1 LACVTD
7 PSASTPILAFENAR
21 ISFFLRAGEANVI
34 PRLSF
39 AIQPREALGLVGESG
54 CGKSTVALAIMR
66 YLGRAGRLTAGRIL
80 FQGRDMA
87 TLDDDALRAVRGR
100 RIAMIYQDPMS
111 SLNPVMTIG
120 RQLMEVPMIH
130 EGITAG
136 EARER
141 ALAMLGEV
149 KLPDAAAIFDRY
161 PHQLSGGQ
169 QQRIVIAMALIAKP
183 ALLIMD
189 EPTTGLD
196 VTVEA
201 AVLDLVRELRHR
213 HDSAILFISHN
224 LGTVAQIC
232 DRVGVMYAGELVEEG
247 TVREVFSA
255 PRHPYTRGLLDCLP
269 TLGRDKHSAT
279 LRSIPG
285 QVGSPLQR
293 PLGCAF
299 AARCSFAELGR
310 CTTVPIALQDVAT
323 ADGQRR
329 PGAPAHRVQ
338 CVRATELPPWGR
350 PLSDAGADKIEP
362 LGPAALHISG
372 LDKTYHQSLG
382 IFGRSSHPI
391 AALRDVGLQAERGRT
406 LAIVGESGCGKSTL
420 ARILSGLQMASAG
433 TVDLDG
439 SEIGHLTIDRR
450 PTALKRRLQMVFQNP
465 DSTLNPS
472 HSVGYAIERALRR
485 LKGLTA
491 TEARRHSLHLLE
503 TVKLSGDFVHRRPH
517 QLSGG
522 QKQRVAIARA
532 LAGDP
537 EVILADEPVSALDV
551 SVQAAIINLL
561 TELQAARAATLVF
574 ISHDLAVV
582 RYLADSVA
590 VMYLGR
596 VVEFGRASQVFA
608 PPWHPY
614 TEALLSAVPEPDP
627 DARRRR
633 IVLEGPPPSAAQIP
647 RGCPFATRCPRKVG
661 AICDETPPPQQVIEG
676 GHRIACHIPAAE
688 LLALQMAGPP
698 SADIRSAEPL
708 DHVLAP

>member
-1 LACVTD
+1 MTD
-7 PSASTPILAFENAR
+7 PSSTDDTTPILAFEKAR

-34 PRLSF
+34 PGLSF
-39 AIQPREALGLVGESG
+39 TIKPREALGLVGESG

-66 YLGRAGRLTAGRIL
+66 YLGRAGRLTSGRIR

-87 TLDDDALRAVRGR
+87 ELDDDALRAVRGR

-120 RQLMEVPMIH
+120 RQLMEVPMLH
-130 EGITAG
+130 EGIAA
-136 EARER
+136 EAARER

-149 KLPDAAAIFDRY
+149 KLPDAAALLERY

-183 ALLIMD
+183 ELLIMD

-201 AVLDLVRELRHR
+201 AVLDLVRELRQR

-247 TVREVFSA
+247 TVREVFTA

-269 TLGRDKHSAT
+269 TLGRDKHNAT
-279 LRSIPG
+279 LRSISG
-285 QVGSPLQR
+285 QVGSPLAR
-293 PLGCAF
+293 PRGCAF
-299 AARCSFAELGR
+299 APRCAFAEAAR
-310 CTTVPIALQDVAT
+310 CTTAPIMPQEVAGT
-323 ADGQRR
+323 AD
-329 PGAPAHRVQ
+329 HRVQ
-338 CVRATELPPWGR
+338 CVRVAELPRWQH
-350 PLSDAGADKIEP
+350 
-362 LGPAALHISG
+362 PAAVTGEEAMAAANAPALVLHG
-372 LDKTYHQSLG
+372 VGKTYYQSHG
-382 IFGRSSHPI
+382 IFGGAGRAI
-391 AALRDVGLQAERGRT
+391 AALRDVDMAAERGRT

-420 ARILSGLQMASAG
+420 ARILSGLQSASSG
-433 TVDLDG
+433 SVVLDG
-439 SEIGHLTIDRR
+439 SEIARLPIDRR
-450 PTALKRRLQMVFQNP
+450 PPALKRRLQMVFQNP

-472 HSVGYAIERALRR
+472 HSVGYAIARALRR
-485 LKGLTA
+485 LKGLSA
-491 TEARRHSLHLLE
+491 AEANRQSLHLLD
-503 TVKLSGDFVHRRPH
+503 TVKLSGDFARRRPH

-537 EVILADEPVSALDV
+537 DIILADEPVSALDV

-561 TELQAARAATLVF
+561 TELQAARGATLVF

-596 VVEFGRASQVFA
+596 VVEFGRASEVFA

-614 TEALLSAVPEPDP
+614 TEALLSAVPKPDP
-627 DARRRR
+627 DSQRYR
-633 IVLEGPPPSAAQIP
+633 IVLEGAPPSAAALP
-647 RGCPFATRCPRKVG
+647 RGCPFATRCPRKLG
-661 AICDETPPPQQVIEG
+661 AICDDTKPPEQLIDG
-676 GHRIACHIPAAE
+676 SHRIACHIPAAE
-688 LLALQMAGPP
+688 LAAAQTAAPP
-698 SADIRSAEPL
+698 TAATGNTLRATRPGR
-708 DHVLAP
+708 